1 MFNCL
6 CKKIYLKYT
15 SNESLFKILI
25 IKYLMFKEF
34 GVKSR
39 EEIGSVFKGHILKI
53 CLDFKV

>member
-1 MFNCL
+1 MPQM
-6 CKKIYLKYT
+6 KV
-15 SNESLFKILI
+15 LFKILI

-39 EEIGSVFKGHILKI
+39 EKIGSVFKGHILKI